1 MARNL
6 RKHLALCIVAAAPVA
21 LFASDAL
28 AKHYVVA
35 FNQTSGLPNNV
46 DQLVAAAGGTITE
59 RIPEIGGIGVESDNA
74 NFASMIA
81 RTSSV
86 KAADVATEMFE
97 QELALGLAQHVRTH
111 LVDIDDAL
119 ARIEAGEYG
128 LCEDC
133 GEPIVPERL
142 RALPRARRCV
152 PCQQM
157 RETAAR
163 TGRSIAPVSFTAA
176 AKRKAQP
183 ARKPTSAAKRTTF
196 SV

>member
-1 MARNL
+1 MAVAASGVD
-6 RKHLALCIVAAAPVA
+6 HLAVLKSMLLEERQQLLGEAAALTNREREFSVLQKMDDGGGA
-21 LFASDAL
+21 GSD
-28 AKHYVVA
+28 
-35 FNQTSGLPNNV
+35 
-46 DQLVAAAGGTITE
+46 
-59 RIPEIGGIGVESDNA
+59 
-74 NFASMIA
+74 
-81 RTSSV
+81 
-86 KAADVATEMFE
+86 AADVATEMFE

-183 ARKPTSAAKRTTF
+183 ARKPTSATKRAA
-196 SV
+196 